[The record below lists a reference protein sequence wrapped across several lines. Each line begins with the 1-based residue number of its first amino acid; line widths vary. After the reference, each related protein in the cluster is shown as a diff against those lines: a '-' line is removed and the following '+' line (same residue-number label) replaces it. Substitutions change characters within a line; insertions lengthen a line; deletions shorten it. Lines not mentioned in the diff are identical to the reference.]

1 MAFAF
6 EKNRKVQ
13 IKYFYKHNIIS
24 LSEFDNAVITHL
36 YKKKRSFVYIVIF
49 LYKICLMDT
58 GIYLARYAK
67 YVCVNVNTV
76 HIIQDH
82 FVQFAMVNQSMTI
95 GSKSQTM

>member
-1 MAFAF
+1 
-6 EKNRKVQ
+6 
-13 IKYFYKHNIIS
+13 
-24 LSEFDNAVITHL
+24 
-36 YKKKRSFVYIVIF
+36 
-49 LYKICLMDT
+49 MDT